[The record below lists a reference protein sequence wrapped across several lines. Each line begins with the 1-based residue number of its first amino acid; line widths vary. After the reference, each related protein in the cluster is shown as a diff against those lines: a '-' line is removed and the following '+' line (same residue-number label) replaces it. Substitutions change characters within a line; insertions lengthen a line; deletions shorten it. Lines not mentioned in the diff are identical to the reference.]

1 MRLLRIFE
9 NGNQVNFTDKM
20 EQIFY
25 KRSKIIFKNLYEIKD
40 YDAFYRQMTYYKQ
53 AKQDINAA
61 V

>member
-1 MRLLRIFE
+1 
-9 NGNQVNFTDKM
+9 M